1 MKRHVETFPLWGKLL
16 YSSGVI
22 GYTIADRIW
31 VTFML
36 YFYLPPAESGMPE
49 LIPNVTFWGIFT
61 AAGLVTIFGRI
72 VDSFAD
78 PLVASWSDRSKSRLG
93 RRRSLMI
100 FGGLPLMAAAAFLF
114 FPPYAEAGVG
124 NTIFLGVMLGLL
136 LFSFTVYVVPLLA
149 LIPELTHTNE
159 ERMNVA
165 TIQAVFSLIGVIIVM
180 IGGYILWDII
190 GGMGLSKT
198 TSLQATIVCLAILG
212 LVFCYVAV
220 IPIDEKRYST
230 SVPTEVGLFESL
242 KMTLKSGAFL
252 TYLFGTVTMWFGL
265 NIVSQGAAYYVRVL
279 LNKDEAFAS
288 VVFGAVFGVALV
300 FFPIIN
306 LAARYIGKKTV
317 MIISLLIF
325 ALGSYAIY
333 WMGTDALMIPAAYQP
348 FVIFGIL
355 GIPVSALLLIPNA
368 MISDIA
374 EYDSIMT
381 RTNREA
387 MFFGAQG
394 LLQKL
399 NLGISTLI
407 FAFLLSSYGK
417 DVAQPMGVRLSGPVV
432 AVVCLIGIVMFMLY
446 PEKKITGALE
456 EKRAEEGKG

>member
-1 MKRHVETFPLWGKLL
+1 MKRQVETFPLWGKLL
-16 YSSGVI
+16 YSSGVV

-31 VTFML
+31 VTFMF
-36 YFYLPPAESGMPE
+36 YFYLPPAESGMRE

-61 AAGLVTIFGRI
+61 AVGLVTVFGRI
-72 VDSFAD
+72 VDSVAD

-100 FGGLPLMAAAAFLF
+100 FGGLPLMAAAVFLF
-114 FPPYAEAGVG
+114 FPPFSEPGIG
-124 NTIFLGVMLGLL
+124 NTIFLAVMLGVL

-149 LIPELTHTNE
+149 LIPELTHSNK
-159 ERMNVA
+159 ERINLV
-165 TIQAVFSLIGVIIVM
+165 TIQAVLSLLGIIIVM

-198 TSLQATIVCLAILG
+198 TSLQATVVCLGILG
-212 LVFCYVAV
+212 LIFCYIAV
-220 IPIDEKRYST
+220 IPIDEKRYSKST
-230 SVPTEVGLFESL
+230 PTEVGLFESL
-242 KMTLKSGAFL
+242 RLTLRSGAFL
-252 TYLFGTVTMWFGL
+252 SYLFGTITFWFGL
-265 NIVSQGAAYYVRVL
+265 NIVSMGAAYYVRVL

-306 LAARYIGKKTV
+306 LAGRYIAKKTIMV
-317 MIISLLIF
+317 ISLLIF
-325 ALGSYAIY
+325 GLASCALY
-333 WMGTDALMIPAAYQP
+333 WLGTDALVIPVAYQP
-348 FVIFGIL
+348 FVIFAIL

-374 EYDSIMT
+374 EYDSIQT
-381 RTNREA
+381 KTNREA

-394 LLQKL
+394 LLQKI
-399 NLGISTLI
+399 NLGISALI

-432 AVVCLIGIVMFMLY
+432 AAVCIIGIVMFLLY
-446 PEKKITGALE
+446 PEKKIMGALE
-456 EKRAEEGKG
+456 AKRSAGEKG

>member
-1 MKRHVETFPLWGKLL
+1 MKRQVERFPLWGKLL

-22 GYTIADRIW
+22 GYTIADRLW

-36 YFYLPPAESGMPE
+36 YFYLPPAESGMKE

-72 VDSFAD
+72 VDAIAD

-100 FGGLPLMAAAAFLF
+100 FGGLPLLAAAVFLF
-114 FPPYAEAGVG
+114 FPPYSEAGIG
-124 NTIFLGVMLGLL
+124 NTIFLAVMLGAL
-136 LFSFTVYVVPLLA
+136 LFFFTVYVVPLLA
-149 LIPELTHTNE
+149 LIPELTHSNK
-159 ERMNVA
+159 ERMNLV

-180 IGGYILWDII
+180 IGGYVLWDVI

-198 TSLQATIVCLAILG
+198 TSLQATVVCLGILG
-212 LVFCYVAV
+212 VILCYIAV
-220 IPIDEKRYST
+220 IPIDEKRYSK
-230 SVPTEVGLFESL
+230 SAPTEVGLFESL
-242 KMTLKSGAFL
+242 KLTLKSGAFL
-252 TYLFGTVTMWFGL
+252 SYLFGTITFWFGL

-279 LNKDEAFAS
+279 LQKDEAFAS

-306 LAARYIGKKTV
+306 LVGRYIAKKTI
-317 MIISLLIF
+317 MIISLAIF
-325 ALGSYAIY
+325 ALGSLAIY
-333 WMGTDALMIPAAYQP
+333 WLGTEALVIPVAYQP

-355 GIPVSALLLIPNA
+355 GIPVSALLMIPNA

-374 EYDSIMT
+374 EYDSIQT
-381 RTNREA
+381 KTNREG

-432 AVVCLIGIVMFMLY
+432 AVVCVIGIVMFSFY
-446 PEKKITGALE
+446 PEKKIIGTLEATRLKE
-456 EKRAEEGKG
+456 EKG